1 MKGTVSMLK
10 LLPALLATALLMSIG
25 PAAKAETITFDC
37 AISNGVIT
45 ADSGNGCEF
54 TDDSVS
60 FSFGR

>member
-1 MKGTVSMLK
+1 MLK
-10 LLPALLATALLMSIG
+10 LVPALLAAALFMSVG
-25 PAAKAETITFDC
+25 TTAKAETITFDC